1 MDMRARASR
10 VARGPSARRRVT
22 TRARARW
29 MACAPRVVFVC
40 ANSTTCVSVYTYA
53 QTVRRVFPYIR
64 MRKQS
69 GACFHRIAGVRADAT
84 TRHTTTRRDAPTR
97 RIAANGAEET
107 RVVGSSARRTG
118 DAGRRRAAP
127 NGRRECRLK
136 SNGSTRSSPRRDAE
150 ARGEAR
156 RATREDEDAKSE
168 DEDARARDRTR
179 R

>member
-1 MDMRARASR
+1 MALRGGHARAR
-10 VARGPSARRRVT
+10 VAR
-22 TRARARW
+22 RARSERAAASDDARFDRDGW
-29 MACAPRVVFVC
+29 LSRLA
-40 ANSTTCVSVYTYA
+40 SYSYA

-150 ARGEAR
+150 AGREER

>member
-1 MDMRARASR
+1 
-10 VARGPSARRRVT
+10 
-22 TRARARW
+22 
-29 MACAPRVVFVC
+29 MAFAPRVVFVC

-53 QTVRRVFPYIR
+53 QTVRRVF
-64 MRKQS
+64 S
-69 GACFHRIAGVRADAT
+69 SLAGVRADAT

-150 ARGEAR
+150 ARGEER

>member
-1 MDMRARASR
+1 
-10 VARGPSARRRVT
+10 
-22 TRARARW
+22 
-29 MACAPRVVFVC
+29 
-40 ANSTTCVSVYTYA
+40 
-53 QTVRRVFPYIR
+53 

-107 RVVGSSARRTG
+107 CVVGSSARRTG

-150 ARGEAR
+150 AGREER